1 MFYYPEILL
10 NIICHLGIQSEF
22 VFQHNWGYWIMV
34 APGFLFGC
42 RVTSYR
48 QLLILLPNSD
58 LDRPSA
64 VSILPLPASL
74 IVVLLNF
81 RH

>member
-1 MFYYPEILL
+1 
-10 NIICHLGIQSEF
+10 
-22 VFQHNWGYWIMV
+22 MV